1 MAPRLL
7 HAAAMRALVL
17 LTALVAAGAVVGIRQ
32 LPEEAQAEALPTVDR
47 WRVQG
52 VAIDGGRTLPRAAL
66 RAAISTKV
74 GDRLDERRLEHD
86 RAALEA
92 ELEARG
98 HLSAKVAPASVTHG
112 PRGGAYIVFDVD
124 PGPMYHL
131 RSVTVTG
138 PGRRDADVVRLAA
151 GDEARPDRIARA
163 RAALAD
169 TLARRGGKRVEL
181 VVTTD
186 EAAAALDVELATR

>member
-1 MAPRLL
+1 
-7 HAAAMRALVL
+7 MRALVL
-17 LTALVAAGAVVGIRQ
+17 LTVLVAAGAVVGIRQ
-32 LPEEAQAEALPTVDR
+32 LPEEAQADTLPAVDR
-47 WRVQG
+47 WLVQG
-52 VAIDGGRTLPRAAL
+52 VAIDGGRKLPRAAL
-66 RAAISTKV
+66 RAVISTNA
-74 GDRLDERRLEHD
+74 GDQLDERRLERD
-86 RAALEA
+86 RAAIEA

-112 PRGGAYIVFDVD
+112 PRGGAYVVFDVD

-138 PGRRDADVVRLAA
+138 PGQRDADVVRLAA
-151 GDEARPDRIARA
+151 GDEASHDRIARA
-163 RAALAD
+163 RQALAD
-169 TLARRGGKRVEL
+169 TLARRGGKQVEL

>member
-1 MAPRLL
+1 
-7 HAAAMRALVL
+7 MRALVL
-17 LTALVAAGAVVGIRQ
+17 LTLLVAAGAVVGIRQ
-32 LPEEAQAEALPTVDR
+32 LPEEAQAAPAPTVDR
-47 WRVQG
+47 WLVQS
-52 VAIDGGRTLPRAAL
+52 VAIDGGRKLPRAAL
-66 RAAISTKV
+66 RAVISTKA
-74 GDRLDERRLEHD
+74 GDRLDERQLERD

-112 PRGGAYIVFDVD
+112 PRGGAYVVFDVD

-138 PGRRDADVVRLAA
+138 PGQRDADVVRLAA

-169 TLARRGGKRVEL
+169 THARRGWKQVEL

>member
-1 MAPRLL
+1 
-7 HAAAMRALVL
+7 MRALAL
-17 LTALVAAGAVVGIRQ
+17 LTLLVVAGAVVAIRQ
-32 LPEEAQAEALPTVDR
+32 LPEEAQAAAPPALDR
-47 WRVQG
+47 WLVQSI
-52 VAIDGGRTLPRAAL
+52 AIDGGRLLPRSAL
-66 RAAISTKV
+66 RAVVSTKV
-74 GDRLDERRLEHD
+74 GDRLDERRLERD
-86 RAALEA
+86 RAAIEA

-112 PRGGAYIVFDVD
+112 PRGGAYVVFDVE

-138 PGRRDADVVRLAA
+138 PGQREADVVRLAA
-151 GDEARPDRIARA
+151 GDEASHVRITRA
-163 RAALAD
+163 RQALAD
-169 TLARRGGKRVEL
+169 TLARHGGKQVEL